1 MYQRNNLR
9 VNNYT
14 LISGATSTLG
24 TQIVKKLAPKKNL
37 ILHSTSLQ
45 KLENLKKKLKKKK
58 LIIYW
63 VCDFKNLEDI
73 SKSYKKNLKNFYV
86 SDFIHCASISKI
98 LKIKDFY
105 KEYYLNIFNVNLFS
119 AVEIIKNLTLK
130 FNIKKLNNVILI
142 SALYSRFGSRFN
154 SMYSSSKGALN
165 SLCKSLAVELAPIRV
180 NCILPGSVKTNMT
193 KDLYKKKEYKKYLLK
208 KYLIQNKGGEEI
220 ANFVDYLIFSENWI
234 TGQEIIIDGGASA
247 NLFSE

>member
-1 MYQRNNLR
+1 MYLRNNLR

-24 TQIVKKLAPKKNL
+24 AQVVKKLAPKKNL
-37 ILHSTSLQ
+37 ILHSTSLR
-45 KLENLKKKLKKKK
+45 KLESLKKKLKKKK

-98 LKIKDFY
+98 LKIKDFH

-165 SLCKSLAVELAPIRV
+165 SLCKSLAVELAPTRV

-208 KYLIQNKGGEEI
+208 KYLIQNKGGKEI

>member
-1 MYQRNNLR
+1 
-9 VNNYT
+9 
-14 LISGATSTLG
+14 
-24 TQIVKKLAPKKNL
+24 
-37 ILHSTSLQ
+37 
-45 KLENLKKKLKKKK
+45 
-58 LIIYW
+58 
-63 VCDFKNLEDI
+63 
-73 SKSYKKNLKNFYV
+73 
-86 SDFIHCASISKI
+86 
-98 LKIKDFY
+98 
-105 KEYYLNIFNVNLFS
+105 
-119 AVEIIKNLTLK
+119 
-130 FNIKKLNNVILI
+130 
-142 SALYSRFGSRFN
+142 
-154 SMYSSSKGALN
+154 MYSSSKGALN

>member
-58 LIIYW
+58 LVIYW

-98 LKIKDFY
+98 LKIKDFN

-119 AVEIIKNLTLK
+119 AVEIIKNITLK

-193 KDLYKKKEYKKYLLK
+193 KDLYKKKEYGSGNY
-208 KYLIQNKGGEEI
+208 Y
-220 ANFVDYLIFSENWI
+220 
-234 TGQEIIIDGGASA
+234 
-247 NLFSE
+247 